1 MQVLLPSINSFIEF
15 ENWFSVTLSKCTIN
29 YFEYLFV
36 PLTFGGRR
44 DRMVVGFTITY
55 AISANNHYRCEFE
68 SHSGEVHSIQ
78 HYVIKFVS
86 ELRQIGGFLRFP
98 PSIKLTATT

>member
-1 MQVLLPSINSFIEF
+1 MVFNATFNNISIMS
-15 ENWFSVTLSKCTIN
+15 WRLSKCTIN

-44 DRMVVGFTITY
+44 DRMVVRFTITY

-86 ELRQIGGFLRFP
+86 ELRRLVVF
-98 PSIKLTATT
+98 SLT